1 MVGRTGNDGSSGARK
16 SDGRACY
23 VELSFELPVGIDAK
37 PKSCPLPIKGV
48 ALATGVHEHAK
59 GAQASQPY
67 SGFSGERGKTIQ
79 LRAPPAIGE
88 IENPVISVAAVQGV
102 RASRAG

>member
-1 MVGRTGNDGSSGARK
+1 MVGRAGNDGSSGARK

-37 PKSCPLPIKGV
+37 TKSCPLPIHGV
-48 ALATGVHEHAK
+48 ALTTGVHEHAK

-67 SGFSGERGKTIQ
+67 SGFSGEHSKTIQ
-79 LRAPPAIGE
+79 LRAHPTIAE
-88 IENPVISVAAVQGV
+88 IEKHVISVAAVQGV